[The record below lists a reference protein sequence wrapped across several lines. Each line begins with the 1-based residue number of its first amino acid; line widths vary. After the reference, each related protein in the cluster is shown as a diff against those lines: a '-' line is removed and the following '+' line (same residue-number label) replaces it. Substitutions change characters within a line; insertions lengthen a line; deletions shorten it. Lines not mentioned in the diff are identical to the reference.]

1 MDAPG
6 SAAVTQPNR
15 PVNRPLDRPL
25 LLDLESRLGHRL
37 QLRNLPAQVPRDRLG
52 DGGLPAD
59 LAYQLVHDHLMLD
72 GNARLNLA
80 TFVGTWM
87 EPEARL
93 LMQECAE
100 KNMIDKDEYPQTAEL
115 EERCI
120 RILADL
126 WHADSVEDA
135 VGTSTTG
142 SSEAC
147 MLGGMVLKW
156 HWRQRQ
162 QAAGRDD
169 RRPNLVM
176 GTNTQICW
184 DKFCAYFDVEPR
196 LVPITPERLH
206 LTGEE
211 AVAHCDDNTIGVIG
225 ILGST
230 FDGSYEPIAEIQRCL
245 DALEQRT
252 GLDIPMHVDAASGGF
267 VAPFNSPDLVWDFRL
282 PRVKSINASGH
293 KYGGVLPGVG
303 WVIWRSQ
310 DVLPD
315 ELRFN
320 VNYLGGQ
327 MPTIGMNFSRPGA
340 QVVAQYFN
348 FLHLGRAGYE
358 RRMATLEAIAC
369 HLADGMAALPS
380 LRLVS
385 HPRGQ
390 LPVFA
395 VQLDSSV
402 RNWTVFQ
409 LSDRLRAR
417 GWLIPAYTMPADCED
432 MAVLRFVVRAGFSR
446 DMADQLLVDIQRAVA
461 WFESLPGPMPEP
473 AAAVDQA
480 FHH

>member
-1 MDAPG
+1 
-6 SAAVTQPNR
+6 
-15 PVNRPLDRPL
+15 
-25 LLDLESRLGHRL
+25 
-37 QLRNLPAQVPRDRLG
+37 
-52 DGGLPAD
+52 
-59 LAYQLVHDHLMLD
+59 
-72 GNARLNLA
+72 
-80 TFVGTWM
+80 
-87 EPEARL
+87 
-93 LMQECAE
+93 
-100 KNMIDKDEYPQTAEL
+100 
-115 EERCI
+115 
-120 RILADL
+120 
-126 WHADSVEDA
+126 
-135 VGTSTTG
+135 
-142 SSEAC
+142 
-147 MLGGMVLKW
+147 
-156 HWRQRQ
+156 
-162 QAAGRDD
+162 
-169 RRPNLVM
+169 M

-206 LTGEE
+206 LTAEE
-211 AVAHCDDNTIGVIG
+211 AVEHCDDNTIGVIG

-252 GLDIPMHVDAASGGF
+252 GLDIPIHVDAASGGF
-267 VAPFNSPDLVWDFRL
+267 VAPFNSPELVWDFRL
-282 PRVKSINASGH
+282 SRVMSINASGH

-327 MPTIGMNFSRPGA
+327 MPTIGINFSRPGA

-380 LRLVS
+380 LSLVS

-473 AAAVDQA
+473 PGAVDQA